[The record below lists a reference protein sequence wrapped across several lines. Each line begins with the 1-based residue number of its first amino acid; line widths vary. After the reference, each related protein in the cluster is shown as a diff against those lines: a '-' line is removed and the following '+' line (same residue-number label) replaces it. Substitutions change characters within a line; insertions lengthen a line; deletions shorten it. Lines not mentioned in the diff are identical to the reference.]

1 MPKSLNASTESF
13 IETFVNYTKTLEK
26 YKSSHLEFH
35 KNLLTEIYETLSEE
49 STESI
54 VPSEMKTIK
63 FSRVTLKNFGNV
75 GDLQLQLSDKKLFA
89 AIGTVGAGKT
99 TIFDAIYF
107 AMTGISHKY
116 GAQNS
121 QCLIKENESEAIVT
135 LELKLNGEDVIITRT
150 IPKGKQN
157 KCQVEYNGKKIGGIR
172 NTQKLLEK
180 LFPLTPE
187 QLAYMMFLKQG
198 GIAGIFDLGNRGLQ
212 SIIVSNILNLDLYRN
227 IFDALSPRLV
237 AARKKANELM
247 GQETEAQHRLDAA
260 VQKAGH
266 SIESIKLEK
275 DRLNLEISNEKAHV
289 EHLNSSLEVEQSL
302 LAKEQEK
309 LGNRLVAT
317 IRQEAV
323 HEGTSTCPVCESSIG
338 NKLEAL
344 VHAQAQ
350 TLENIESI
358 ETRISNI
365 QSDIEASKAKSKE
378 LKDTLKKSE
387 DQNDNLVTL
396 KERLMD
402 IKRQQSQHS
411 STLDALTNL
420 RNHFFT
426 GGPCIQKYLTGQ
438 LMTSFCNESA
448 KWIGKLSGKQ
458 TTVAYSPELQFSF
471 TVDGKS
477 SRIQKSYSGGE
488 QTIFALGLLLTA
500 REFLSK
506 RANIALGALFI
517 DEGFHTFNSDVS
529 LQRLMD
535 ALTDNHIHCGIITH
549 NAQLA
554 NQFPNILSVT
564 NGTASWTQKAE

>member
-1 MPKSLNASTESF
+1 MPKSLNTSTESF
-13 IETFVNYTKTLEK
+13 IETFVNYTNTLEK
-26 YKSSHLEFH
+26 YNSSHLEFH

-63 FSRVTLKNFGNV
+63 FSKVTLKNFGNV
-75 GDLQLQLSDKKLFA
+75 GDLQLELSDKKLFA

-107 AMTGISHKY
+107 AMTGISHKH

-121 QCLIKENESEAIVT
+121 ESLIKENKSEAIVT
-135 LELKLNGEDVIITRT
+135 LELELNGEDVIITRT

-157 KCQVEYNGKKIGGIR
+157 KCQLEYNGKKIKGKG

-187 QLAYMMFLKQG
+187 QLSYMMFLKQG
-198 GIAGIFDLGNRGLQ
+198 GIAGIFDLGNKGLQ
-212 SIIVSNILNLDLYRN
+212 SIIVSNILNLDPYDK
-227 IFDALSPRLV
+227 IFDALSQRV
-237 AARKKANELM
+237 ATATKKANKLL
-247 GQETEAQHRLDAA
+247 GQETEAQHRMDVA
-260 VQKAGH
+260 VQKSGY

-275 DRLNLEISNEKAHV
+275 DRLNLEISNEKSHV
-289 EHLNSSLEVEQSL
+289 EQLNTSLELQKSL
-302 LAKEQEK
+302 LAKEQEN

-323 HEGTSTCPVCESSIG
+323 HDGTSTCPVCESSIG

-350 TLENIESI
+350 TLANIKSI
-358 ETRISNI
+358 ENSISNI
-365 QSDIEASKAKSKE
+365 QSDIKASKTKSKE
-378 LKDTLKKSE
+378 LNDSLKKSE

-396 KERLMD
+396 EERLMD
-402 IKRQQSQHS
+402 IKREQSQHS
-411 STLDALTNL
+411 SILDALTNL
-420 RNHFFT
+420 KSHFHRNRW
-426 GGPCIQKYLTGQ
+426 CVQKYLTAQ

-458 TTVAYSPELQFSF
+458 TTVAYSPNSQFSF

-506 RANIALGALFI
+506 RANISLGALFI

-549 NAQLA
+549 NAHLA